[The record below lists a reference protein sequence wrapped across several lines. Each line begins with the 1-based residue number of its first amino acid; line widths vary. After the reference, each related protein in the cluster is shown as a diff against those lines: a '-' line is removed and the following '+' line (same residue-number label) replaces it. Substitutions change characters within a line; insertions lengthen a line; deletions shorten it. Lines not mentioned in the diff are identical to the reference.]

1 MAGSKKFYRSTFF
14 SSWPCLIRSKPGGAG
29 VPVFDLF
36 FFFTPAAASAV
47 ASACHPVMFCI
58 GTPHPRVSR
67 VDFSTKEPNLI
78 VALENNHKRLEMKWV
93 LIHISCLYYSLHFG
107 IFHSTPL
114 TLCEAEPI
122 HLGQEQLSNKS
133 KNSKAFRC
141 EMGRKEQQ

>member
-1 MAGSKKFYRSTFF
+1 MCIRDPYATNRGVLGCPFST
-14 SSWPCLIRSKPGGAG
+14 C
-29 VPVFDLF
+29 
-36 FFFTPAAASAV
+36 FFFTPAAVSAV

-78 VALENNHKRLEMKWV
+78 VALENNHKSLDMKWV

-141 EMGRKEQQ
+141 EMGKWGEKNNSNGF